1 MKIWDSVMM
10 SVRPAGHLAGR
21 LWSKKKFQFNFLFF
35 VLFFVCC
42 LFFGFDTV
50 KMINVRRDFLSLQE
64 TAVWAIVDHTT
75 FSDLSFLSRL
85 VRFQKFA

>member
-21 LWSKKKFQFNFLFF
+21 LWSKKNLLNFLFCFLF
-35 VLFFVCC
+35 VVS
-42 LFFGFDTV
+42 FFGFDTV

>member
-1 MKIWDSVMM
+1 MEQKIN
-10 SVRPAGHLAGR
+10 
-21 LWSKKKFQFNFLFF
+21 KKKIC
-35 VLFFVCC
+35 LFFVC
-42 LFFGFDTV
+42 LIFGFDTV

>member
-1 MKIWDSVMM
+1 M
-10 SVRPAGHLAGR
+10 LGR
-21 LWSKKKFQFNFLFF
+21 LAIWLDGCGEEEKNQLKKLTLFVF
-35 VLFFVCC
+35 C

-85 VRFQKFA
+85 VRF